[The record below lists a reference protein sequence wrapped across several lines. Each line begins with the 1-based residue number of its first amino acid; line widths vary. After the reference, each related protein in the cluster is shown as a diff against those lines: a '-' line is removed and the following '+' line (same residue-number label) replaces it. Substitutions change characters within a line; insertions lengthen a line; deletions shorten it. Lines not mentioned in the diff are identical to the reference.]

1 MKPALCE
8 EDIDLLQ
15 RWCGVALVG
24 SNLVQVVMLLTG
36 MAGGGKGTFIRV
48 LRGIIGP
55 HNMATLRT
63 SLLGTR
69 FELGRFLGRTLLYG
83 ADVAPDFL
91 NCGSAGVLK
100 SLTGGD
106 PMKLEFKSTNAR
118 PEIICAFNVILTSN
132 IHLRVRLRGRG
143 CVAPP
148 SSDCPVRE
156 STAGKGGRGSVGNH
170 LGRGSVRRA

>member
-36 MAGGGKGTFIRV
+36 TAGGGKGTFIRV

-69 FELGRFLGRTLLYG
+69 FELGRNASPVDSGTWAVPCMLLGKK
-83 ADVAPDFL
+83 P
-91 NCGSAGVLK
+91 
-100 SLTGGD
+100 
-106 PMKLEFKSTNAR
+106 
-118 PEIICAFNVILTSN
+118 
-132 IHLRVRLRGRG
+132 
-143 CVAPP
+143 
-148 SSDCPVRE
+148 
-156 STAGKGGRGSVGNH
+156 
-170 LGRGSVRRA
+170 

>member
-1 MKPALCE
+1 MTDLKLLPFSPASRWRNKLAIPYVPGASCPRFLDVLMKPALCE

-36 MAGGGKGTFIRV
+36 TAGGGKGTFIRV

-69 FELGRFLGRTLLYG
+69 FELGRNASPVDSGTWAVPCMLLGKK
-83 ADVAPDFL
+83 P
-91 NCGSAGVLK
+91 
-100 SLTGGD
+100 
-106 PMKLEFKSTNAR
+106 
-118 PEIICAFNVILTSN
+118 
-132 IHLRVRLRGRG
+132 
-143 CVAPP
+143 
-148 SSDCPVRE
+148 
-156 STAGKGGRGSVGNH
+156 
-170 LGRGSVRRA
+170 